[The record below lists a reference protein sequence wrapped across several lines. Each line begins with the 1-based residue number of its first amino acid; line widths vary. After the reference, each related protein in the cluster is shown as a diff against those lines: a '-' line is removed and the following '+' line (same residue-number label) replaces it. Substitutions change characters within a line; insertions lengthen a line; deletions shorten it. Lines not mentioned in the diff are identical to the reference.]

1 MWHERKGKFLVTTKY
16 SKKTSGFLSYSLMK
30 IDDGID
36 CHHGDN
42 VVIFFLS
49 TSEIINKKEF
59 QSVQDGWGLK

>member
-1 MWHERKGKFLVTTKY
+1 
-16 SKKTSGFLSYSLMK
+16 MK

-49 TSEIINKKEF
+49 TSEIINEKEF